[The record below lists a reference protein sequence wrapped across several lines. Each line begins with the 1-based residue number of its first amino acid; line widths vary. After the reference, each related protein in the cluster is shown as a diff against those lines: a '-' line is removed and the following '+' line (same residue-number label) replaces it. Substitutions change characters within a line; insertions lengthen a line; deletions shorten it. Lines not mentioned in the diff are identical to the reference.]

1 MITINPRLKPAQGTA
16 EIRQRAKWLD
26 GDVQAKLEEVL
37 RSSEFRSLR
46 FEIDQM
52 RYIFDLGPRYS
63 YRIVAK
69 LFNKSKS
76 RVHTLLTETGPR
88 EVPIATSEA
97 TSLAESRGPSLLT
110 ESEENEIVEWIN
122 KKQRKGNCATP
133 LQVRE
138 RASRIYERRT
148 GVWHDFDRSW
158 WKRLK
163 RRHEEL
169 QTCWVNA
176 TEGPRVAVTEHE
188 VEKYFASVLSALME
202 IQSPKQ
208 LVNLDE
214 VGLCQRP
221 DKGRRRRVVVSS
233 SVSRSPT
240 FAEQEDGSHITLTA
254 AVNLAGES
262 LRPFLIGVNAL
273 SFKTRDLWLL
283 SNTFTYMRTKKGR
296 QTRDSFTYYAQST
309 LQAYVESVRNEL
321 RDSNAKVYLLMDN
334 ATVHE
339 IEDIL
344 DALGIVCI
352 WLPPHSSHFLQVLD
366 LLVFAEL
373 KKAYRATRTKKTK
386 PKIEGKLLHIL
397 SAWHK
402 ASYRLT
408 IIKAWERAGIT
419 AVKGPGGELTTNC
432 RFALNFRRIHLA
444 IRTNCP
450 DTPDDVERLWSEVD
464 E

>member
-169 QTCWVNA
+169 QKLSTDCCAKEDEEEEEPGRQRELGQLGEEA
-176 TEGPRVAVTEHE
+176 TDVTATSHLGTEAHKKTADDCGKSLLVVLDVPDLPLSGEKTGDCSTKHDPGVGEGRLAAEEAVCLKSRVLEDAVSTGVYAKE
-188 VEKYFASVLSALME
+188 VEQEGTPVSKGAGDAPGASNHAKCHREDDDENRTGVIGPLPLENDVIERGPFKLIVLIHFRSA
-202 IQSPKQ
+202 SP
-208 LVNLDE
+208 
-214 VGLCQRP
+214 
-221 DKGRRRRVVVSS
+221 
-233 SVSRSPT
+233 
-240 FAEQEDGSHITLTA
+240 
-254 AVNLAGES
+254 
-262 LRPFLIGVNAL
+262 
-273 SFKTRDLWLL
+273 
-283 SNTFTYMRTKKGR
+283 
-296 QTRDSFTYYAQST
+296 
-309 LQAYVESVRNEL
+309 
-321 RDSNAKVYLLMDN
+321 
-334 ATVHE
+334 
-339 IEDIL
+339 
-344 DALGIVCI
+344 
-352 WLPPHSSHFLQVLD
+352 
-366 LLVFAEL
+366 
-373 KKAYRATRTKKTK
+373 
-386 PKIEGKLLHIL
+386 
-397 SAWHK
+397 
-402 ASYRLT
+402 
-408 IIKAWERAGIT
+408 
-419 AVKGPGGELTTNC
+419 
-432 RFALNFRRIHLA
+432 
-444 IRTNCP
+444 
-450 DTPDDVERLWSEVD
+450 
-464 E
+464 